1 MSGRESRDYPIL
13 LLFPDEIKTSK
24 YLPTYFLPGGEPGNY
39 PDSVMLEQYDLNLS
53 IDEKTIDKTLPGIKE
68 HLGELQ
74 RACRDAGVP
83 VVILIE
89 GWNASGITSVSSEI
103 VQAIDPRGYNLY
115 SIGTPTDE
123 ERAHNLIWRFF
134 IKTPAKGRIT
144 IFARSW
150 YSRTLA
156 EQLNGLNWNERL
168 KESTSAIRNFE
179 RQLVDDGTL
188 VLKFFLHISNEEQRR
203 RMIEREQDTLTAW
216 MITRGDWDFHHQY
229 DLYLPV
235 IEQIIKETDT
245 PFAPWTV
252 VEATNPVYAGF
263 AVISRVTKA
272 LERQVSGKEPRVKDF
287 KTGAQK
293 NKTNLNLDK
302 ADLTKSYSKQDYP
315 RQLKEYQDRVRKAQ
329 YLLYKRKVPLIIVYE
344 GWDAAGKGGNILRL
358 TASMNPRGYEVVPVS
373 RPNDFELS
381 HHYLWR
387 FYTYFPKAGHITLFD
402 RSWYGRVMVE
412 RVEGFCSPAEW
423 KRAYNEINEME
434 QNFVADGGGII
445 KFWLEIDQ
453 DEQLARFHQRE
464 TDSKKQWKITDEDW
478 RNREKWGEY
487 RDAVNEML
495 AKTDTP
501 HAPWTIVES
510 NDKFHARLKTLR
522 TTIDYVEALL

>member
-1 MSGRESRDYPIL
+1 MFER
-13 LLFPDEIKTSK
+13 
-24 YLPTYFLPGGEPGNY
+24 
-39 PDSVMLEQYDLNLS
+39 YDLEANV
-53 IDEKTIDKTLPGIKE
+53 DEKTIDKTLPGIKDQ
-68 HLGELQ
+68 LGELQ
-74 RACRDAGVP
+74 RSCRDNGIP

-89 GWNASGITSVSSEI
+89 GWNASGITSVSGEI

-115 SIGTPTDE
+115 SIGAPTDAE
-123 ERAHNLIWRFF
+123 KAHHLIWRFF
-134 IKTPAKGRIT
+134 INAPAKGRIA

-156 EQLNGLNWNERL
+156 EQLNSLNWNQRL

-188 VLKFFLHISNEEQRR
+188 VLKFFLHISKEEQRR
-203 RMIEREQDTLTAW
+203 RMIEREKDSLTGW

-235 IEQIIKETDT
+235 IEQIIEETDT
-245 PFAPWTV
+245 TFAPWTI
-252 VEATNPVYAGF
+252 VEATNPRYASF
-263 AVISRVTKA
+263 KVISRITKT
-272 LERQVSGKEPRVKDF
+272 LEKRISGKEPPD
-287 KTGAQK
+287 K
-293 NKTNLNLDK
+293 NIRESSPKYKKRLDLDK
-302 ADLTKSYSKQDYP
+302 ADLTKTVSRQDYP
-315 RQLKEYQDRVRKAQ
+315 GLLREYQDRVREAQ
-329 YLLYKRKVPLIIVYE
+329 YLLYKRKIPLIIVYE

-373 RPNDFELS
+373 RPNDYELS

-387 FYTYFPKAGHITLFD
+387 FYSKFPKSGHITLFD
-402 RSWYGRVMVE
+402 RSWYGRVLVE
-412 RVEGFCSPAEW
+412 RVEGFCSEHEW
-423 KRAYNEINEME
+423 KRAYSEINEME
-434 QNFVADGGGII
+434 HNFVSEGGGII

-453 DEQLARFHQRE
+453 DEQLARFRQRE

-487 RDAVNEML
+487 REAVNEML

-510 NDKFHARLKTLR
+510 DDKFYARLKTLQS
-522 TTIDYVEALL
+522 TIDYVGTLL

>member
-1 MSGRESRDYPIL
+1 MFERY
-13 LLFPDEIKTSK
+13 
-24 YLPTYFLPGGEPGNY
+24 N
-39 PDSVMLEQYDLNLS
+39 LNLAV
-53 IDEKTIDKTLPGIKE
+53 DEKTIEKTLPEIKE
-68 HLGELQ
+68 LLGELQ
-74 RACRDAGVP
+74 RACRDNGIP

-115 SIGTPTDE
+115 SVGTPTDE
-123 ERAHNLIWRFF
+123 EKAHSLIWRFF
-134 IKTPAKGRIT
+134 IKTPPKGRIA

-156 EQLNGLNWNERL
+156 EQLSGLNWNEWL

-188 VLKFFLHISNEEQRR
+188 VLKFFLHISKEEQRR
-203 RMIEREQDTLTAW
+203 RMIERERDTLTGW

-235 IEQIIKETDT
+235 IEQIIEDTDT
-245 PFAPWTV
+245 PFAPWTI
-252 VEATNPVYAGF
+252 VEATSPSYAGF
-263 AVISRVTKA
+263 KVISRITKV
-272 LERQVSGKEPRVKDF
+272 LERRVSGKESPGKNYRDRSPKYKKRLDVDNVDLK
-287 KTGAQK
+287 KTV
-293 NKTNLNLDK
+293 
-302 ADLTKSYSKQDYP
+302 SKQVYP
-315 RQLKEYQDRVRKAQ
+315 GQLKEYQDRVREAQ

-358 TASMNPRGYEVVPVS
+358 TASMNPRGYGVVPVS
-373 RPNDFELS
+373 RPNDYEMS

-387 FYTYFPKAGHITLFD
+387 FYSHFPKAGHITLFD
-402 RSWYGRVMVE
+402 RSWYGRVLVE
-412 RVEGFCSPAEW
+412 RVEGFCSEAEW

-434 QNFVADGGGII
+434 QNFVAEGGGIV

-453 DEQLARFHQRE
+453 DEQLARFQQRE

-501 HAPWTIVES
+501 FAPWTLVES
-510 NDKFHARLKTLR
+510 NDKFYSRLKTLQ
-522 TTIDYVEALL
+522 TTIDYVGTLL